1 MKKRAL
7 IAGMILC
14 IAGVLQA
21 QRGFEV
27 GGAIGLSNYFGD
39 LNTTYSLQRIGP
51 AAALIAR
58 YNFNE
63 RICLKFAGKYGRLQA
78 YDSDSDNTF
87 QRSRNL
93 SFRTAVVDAS
103 IQWEFNFFP
112 YIHGSEQY
120 YYTPYILLGGGVYY
134 ANPKAELDGEWVP
147 LQPMGTEGQPIG
159 GEYSLV
165 HPAISYGIGFK
176 ADLSYYLSLNIELSG
191 RSLFTDYIDDVS
203 TTYPNQFQLR
213 NLRGI
218 QAPLLSDRSGEVLA
232 EPLGETGRQ
241 RGNSKNNDAYAFL
254 TVGIVYYL
262 GNVQCPAISRP
273 KSKPLPRKR
282 RSR

>member
-1 MKKRAL
+1 MAGMLRW
-7 IAGMILC
+7 IAG
-14 IAGVLQA
+14 ALQA
-21 QRGFEV
+21 QGGFV
-27 GGAIGLSNYFGD
+27 FGGAIGLSNYFGD
-39 LNTTYSLQRIGP
+39 LNTSFSVQGIGP
-51 AAALIAR
+51 AAEVIAG
-58 YNFNE
+58 YYFND
-63 RICLKFAGKYGRLQA
+63 RICLKFAGTFGRLKA